1 MADDDLCGISQDAFD
16 MIVDL
21 EVSSRA
27 VYQKKYTRPI
37 RPGGA
42 SGITIGIGY
51 DCGYATAAQIATD
64 WGAVLPATMVKAL
77 QGIAGLTGMNAQAT
91 LTSVRTKVEVPWD
104 ASLTVFASTSLPK
117 FAALAAKLP
126 NYADLHPHCKGALVS
141 LVYNRGASFS
151 NAGDRYQEMR
161 AIKAHMAASRFAA
174 IPTEFR
180 AMKRIWA
187 SDPSLKGLLV
197 RRDMEAE
204 LFERGLRAAA
214 VISPVPVVNHKPPGP
229 EPQPPPVSIH
239 KLPTQPP
246 SWAAFLLSALAAVFR
261 RT

>member
-16 MIVDL
+16 IIVDF

-27 VYQKKYTRPI
+27 AYEKKYTRPI
-37 RPGGA
+37 HPGGA

-51 DCGYATAAQIATD
+51 DCGYATAVQIAAD
-64 WGAVLPATMVKAL
+64 WGGMMPGTMVKAL
-77 QGIAGLTGMNAQAT
+77 QGVTGLTGVNAQAA
-91 LTSVRTKVEVPWD
+91 LTSVRAAVEVPWD
-104 ASLTVFASTSLPK
+104 AALTVFANTSLPK
-117 FAALAAKLP
+117 YAALAAKLP
-126 NYADLHPHCKGALVS
+126 NYDDLHPHCKGALVS

-161 AIKAHMAASRFAA
+161 AIKAHMATRQFVA
-174 IPTEFR
+174 IPAEFR

-187 SDPSLKGLLV
+187 GEPSLKGLLV

-204 LFERGLRAAA
+204 LFERGLRAAP
-214 VISPVPVVNHKPPGP
+214 VIPPVPVIDHKPPCP

-239 KLPTQPP
+239 KPPTQPP